1 MRASV
6 QACKRASVQ
15 ACKRAGHLHYDDILF
30 VSLLDGL
37 ARQIL
42 QLLFAQVQLDEG
54 FLRDLGRK
62 WK

>member
-1 MRASV
+1 M

-15 ACKRAGHLHYDDILF
+15 ARKRVGHLHYDDKLL

-37 ARQIL
+37 TRQIL